1 MASPHQPLPGFRD
14 FAPREFLLRRY
25 LFDICREVATRYGF
39 TEYEAPILES
49 TELYLKKSGG
59 ELSAQLFRFEDQGK
73 RDVVLRPELTASL
86 ARVVAAQQRDYQ
98 KPLKWFELGP
108 CFRYEKPQK
117 GRFREFYQFNA
128 DLMGEPS
135 AAADAEL
142 IALSI
147 DTMRAL
153 GFSSDD
159 FRVRL
164 SDREVWQRF
173 ADENG
178 VSEEALPNFLT
189 IIDQLERADP
199 EVSSRKLEALGVSLS
214 TVQDYIANP
223 ENASSNLKEIME
235 NLSLRGLSDYADF
248 DLSIVRGLAYY
259 TGVVFELFDARKSLR
274 AIAGGGRYDNLVSA
288 ISGGKVDLP
297 ACGFAMG
304 DAVIAEFI
312 QECPQALLQQQAWL
326 QRQGSCEVYLIIDD
340 EEQRAEALT
349 LATKIREAGISLDFP
364 LTATKFQKQIKQASA
379 SLARYAVV
387 IGPRFPEIKI
397 KSLSGGSEELLPPNA
412 DVVARLQMMLDGPDG
427 PLLT

>member
-1 MASPHQPLPGFRD
+1 MASPYQPLPGFRD

-25 LFDICREVATRYGF
+25 LFETCREVARRYGF

-49 TELYLKKSGG
+49 AELYLKKSGG
-59 ELSAQLFRFEDQGK
+59 ELSSQLFRFEDQGE

-178 VSEEALPNFLT
+178 VSATDLPSFLT

-199 EVSSRKLEALGVSLS
+199 EVSSRKLEAFGVSLA

-223 ENASSNLKEIME
+223 ENASSNLKEIMA

-274 AIAGGGRYDNLVSA
+274 AIAGGGRYDNLISA

-412 DVVARLQMMLDGPDG
+412 DVVARLQIMLDGPDG
-427 PLLT
+427 PLLA